1 MHLLRRYS
9 TCFGIWEACRLS
21 AAAGVSAVVGV
32 SNLPRQMYQG
42 KEDSVRYSYLCP
54 MKIKFICIGKTGKS
68 FLEEGEQEYLS
79 RLKHY
84 VSIERIEIAD
94 IRNAK
99 NFTKEQVKVQEG
111 KDILLKLAPSDLLI
125 LLDERG
131 EQFSSVSFSKFIQ
144 QKFNS
149 GGRTLVFSVG
159 GAYGFSEEIYERANG
174 KISLS
179 SMTFSHQM
187 VRMIFFEQLYRAM
200 TILKGEPY
208 HHE

>member
-1 MHLLRRYS
+1 
-9 TCFGIWEACRLS
+9 
-21 AAAGVSAVVGV
+21 
-32 SNLPRQMYQG
+32 
-42 KEDSVRYSYLCP
+42 
-54 MKIKFICIGKTGKS
+54 MKVKFICIGKTGKS
-68 FLEEGEQEYLS
+68 FLEEGESEYLK

-84 VSIERIEIAD
+84 VAVERIEIPD
-94 IRNAK
+94 LKNAK
-99 NFTKEQVKVQEG
+99 KLTFDQIKEQEG
-111 KDILLKLAPSDLLI
+111 KEILSKIQQGDSII
-125 LLDERG
+125 LLDEHG
-131 EQFSSVSFSKFIQ
+131 KMYSSVQFSHFLQ

-149 GGRTLVFSVG
+149 GGKAIAFIVG
-159 GAYGFSEEIYERANG
+159 GAYGFSDEVYAAAAG

>member
-1 MHLLRRYS
+1 MK
-9 TCFGIWEACRLS
+9 CFVEFNLCSRLY
-21 AAAGVSAVVGV
+21 V
-32 SNLPRQMYQG
+32 
-42 KEDSVRYSYLCP
+42 LCSIYIYTV
-54 MKIKFICIGKTGKS
+54 KVKFICIGKTGKS
-68 FLEEGEQEYLS
+68 FLEEGETEYLK

-84 VSIERIEIAD
+84 VAVERIEIPD
-94 IRNAK
+94 LKNAK
-99 NFTKEQVKVQEG
+99 EQEG
-111 KDILLKLAPSDLLI
+111 KEILSKIQQGDSII
-125 LLDERG
+125 LLDEYG
-131 EQFSSVSFSKFIQ
+131 KMYSSVQFSQFLQ

-149 GGRTLVFSVG
+149 GGKAIAFIVG
-159 GAYGFSEEIYERANG
+159 GAYGFSDEVYAAAAG

>member
-1 MHLLRRYS
+1 MFHVL
-9 TCFGIWEACRLS
+9 F
-21 AAAGVSAVVGV
+21 
-32 SNLPRQMYQG
+32 
-42 KEDSVRYSYLCP
+42 YLCLV
-54 MKIKFICIGKTGKS
+54 KVKFICIGKTGKS
-68 FLEEGEQEYLS
+68 FLEEGENEYLK

-84 VSIERIEIAD
+84 VPVERIEIQD
-94 IRNAK
+94 LKNAK
-99 NFTKEQVKVQEG
+99 KLTFDQIKEAEG
-111 KDILLKLAPSDLLI
+111 KEILNKLQQGDLLF

-131 EQFSSVSFSKFIQ
+131 KEYSSIDFANFLQ

-149 GGRTLVFSVG
+149 GGKSIAFVVG
-159 GAYGFSEEIYERANG
+159 GAYGFSEEVYTAANG

-200 TILKGEPY
+200 TILRGEPY

>member
-1 MHLLRRYS
+1 M
-9 TCFGIWEACRLS
+9 T
-21 AAAGVSAVVGV
+21 
-32 SNLPRQMYQG
+32 
-42 KEDSVRYSYLCP
+42 
-54 MKIKFICIGKTGKS
+54 
-68 FLEEGEQEYLS
+68 

-84 VSIERIEIAD
+84 VSIERIEFAD

-99 NFTKEQVKVQEG
+99 NLTKEQVKVQEG
-111 KDILLKLAPSDLLI
+111 KEIHSKLAPSDLLI

-131 EQFSSVSFSKFIQ
+131 EQFSSVSFSKYIQ

-149 GGRTLVFSVG
+149 GGRTLVFLVG
-159 GAYGFSEEIYERANG
+159 GAYGFSDEIYERANG

-179 SMTFSHQM
+179 NMTFSHQM

>member
-1 MHLLRRYS
+1 
-9 TCFGIWEACRLS
+9 
-21 AAAGVSAVVGV
+21 
-32 SNLPRQMYQG
+32 
-42 KEDSVRYSYLCP
+42 
-54 MKIKFICIGKTGKS
+54 MKVKFICIGKTGKS
-68 FLEEGEQEYLS
+68 FLEEGENEYLK

-84 VSIERIEIAD
+84 IPVERIEIPD
-94 IRNAK
+94 LK
-99 NFTKEQVKVQEG
+99 NQKKLTFDQVKELEG
-111 KDILLKLAPSDLLI
+111 KEILSKLQAGDHLI

-131 EQFSSVSFSKFIQ
+131 KMYSSVDFANYLQ
-144 QKFNS
+144 QRFNS
-149 GGRTLVFSVG
+149 GGKALAFVVG
-159 GAYGFSEEIYERANG
+159 GAYGFSEEVYAAASG